1 MLRNTASIHGPSSSS
16 ARTSLELKEEG
27 VTLTQS
33 SGYPKRALI
42 SVSDKSGIL
51 NLARQLDAM
60 GWEIISTGGTA
71 RVLSDA
77 GIPVTEVA
85 RVTGFPEILGG
96 RVKTLHPKVHG
107 GLLAR
112 LELAEHRQ
120 QLAEQDILPIQLLV
134 VNLYPFAEVAGR
146 PGARLEEAVENID
159 IGGPAMIRAAAKN
172 YKHVS
177 VVVNPARYQQVV
189 AELAEKGAVSEETRY
204 RLAAEAFAHT
214 AHYDAIIAHYLNSRR
229 EGGGELFP
237 PLLTLPLRKVIDLRY
252 GENPQ
257 QEASFYALDWCRQ
270 GLAEARQLQ
279 GKELSFNNLNDLHAA
294 WELVLEFSAPTA
306 VAVKHTN
313 PCGVASAATIEEAYR
328 RAYEADPVSIFGGI
342 VALNRPVSEEL
353 AHEMTKIFLEVVA
366 APSFSQEAL
375 EVFRK
380 KKDVRLLEMAPPA
393 QAPADRL
400 DVKKVSGGLLL
411 QTVDSEPVD
420 ISKGEVV
427 TARAP
432 SESEWRDLAFA
443 QKVVKHVKSNA
454 IVVAKGEQTLG
465 IGAGQMNRVGAA
477 RIALEQAG
485 EKAAGAVL
493 GSDAFFPFPDTVE
506 VAAKAGVTAIV
517 QPGGSLKDKES
528 IEACNRHGIAMV
540 FTGRRYFKH

>member
-1 MLRNTASIHGPSSSS
+1 M
-16 ARTSLELKEEG
+16 
-27 VTLTQS
+27 TQS

-214 AHYDAIIAHYLNSRR
+214 AHYGAIIATTSTAAAKEGANSSRR
-229 EGGGELFP
+229 CLPCRCARSLTCATGRTRSRRP
-237 PLLTLPLRKVIDLRY
+237 P
-252 GENPQ
+252 
-257 QEASFYALDWCRQ
+257 S
-270 GLAEARQLQ
+270 
-279 GKELSFNNLNDLHAA
+279 
-294 WELVLEFSAPTA
+294 
-306 VAVKHTN
+306 
-313 PCGVASAATIEEAYR
+313 
-328 RAYEADPVSIFGGI
+328 
-342 VALNRPVSEEL
+342 
-353 AHEMTKIFLEVVA
+353 M
-366 APSFSQEAL
+366 PS
-375 EVFRK
+375 
-380 KKDVRLLEMAPPA
+380 
-393 QAPADRL
+393 
-400 DVKKVSGGLLL
+400 
-411 QTVDSEPVD
+411 T
-420 ISKGEVV
+420 
-427 TARAP
+427 
-432 SESEWRDLAFA
+432 
-443 QKVVKHVKSNA
+443 
-454 IVVAKGEQTLG
+454 
-465 IGAGQMNRVGAA
+465 GAA
-477 RIALEQAG
+477 RG
-485 EKAAGAVL
+485 WRRR
-493 GSDAFFPFPDTVE
+493 GS
-506 VAAKAGVTAIV
+506 
-517 QPGGSLKDKES
+517 
-528 IEACNRHGIAMV
+528 CR
-540 FTGRRYFKH
+540 GRNYPSTT

>member
-1 MLRNTASIHGPSSSS
+1 
-16 ARTSLELKEEG
+16 
-27 VTLTQS
+27 LTQS

-540 FTGRRYFKH
+540 FNGRRYFKH